1 MEKKDMMYLV
11 VALVLVLVIA
21 LVIKPLATGQAI
33 KTGIP
38 EPTTTI
44 PTPLTIDM
52 NETVHVPIVITT
64 LITTVPPTPLPT
76 WNPNS
81 PKDVSFVDPSKY
93 GISLNE
99 SISHGSRFND
109 TGLDTNMTTIATIA
123 SSDGSSGTTNI
134 MYIPFPYWELVYT
147 VEPATALEP
156 GKVES
161 EQVSADTTLRSA
173 GTPVSSYS
181 GISGSYST
189 VSPQFTIQVMDG
201 DDPNRIV
208 RSISP
213 PGGINLDLWM
223 GTWSEKENVD
233 VDEIPGV
240 PVKKRKA
247 SIADA
252 YSDFTAV
259 DPRPW
264 TEKFYEGQRNY
275 YFIITAQSLDSYT
288 IEIKVPSR
296 YIGEY

>member
-1 MEKKDMMYLV
+1 MMYLAA
-11 VALVLVLVIA
+11 ALVLVLVIA

-33 KTGIP
+33 KTGMP
-38 EPTTTI
+38 EPTTT
-44 PTPLTIDM
+44 TPAPLIIVS
-52 NETVHVPIVITT
+52 NETIQIPILITT
-64 LITTVPPTPLPT
+64 LITPVPPTPTST

-93 GISLNE
+93 GVSFNQTIA
-99 SISHGSRFND
+99 HGSRFND

-123 SSDGSSGTTNI
+123 SSDGSSGTTNV

-147 VEPATALEP
+147 VDPATPPEP
-156 GKVES
+156 GKVEA

-223 GTWSEKENVD
+223 GTWTAPEPTETSATS
-233 VDEIPGV
+233 
-240 PVKKRKA
+240 KKRKA
-247 SIADA
+247 TIGDV

-275 YFIITAQSLDSYT
+275 YFIITAQSLDSYAL
-288 IEIKVPSR
+288 EIKVPSR
-296 YIGEY
+296 YMGNY

>member
-44 PTPLTIDM
+44 PAPLTIDL
-52 NETVHVPIVITT
+52 NETVRVPIVITT
-64 LITTVPPTPLPT
+64 LITTLPPTPLPT

-93 GISLNE
+93 GISINE

-147 VEPATALEP
+147 VDPATAPEP
-156 GKVES
+156 DTVEA

-189 VSPQFTIQVMDG
+189 VSPKFTIQVMDG

-223 GTWSEKENVD
+223 GTWTAPEEVETST
-233 VDEIPGV
+233 IS
-240 PVKKRKA
+240 KKRKA
-247 SIADA
+247 SIEDV
-252 YSDFTAV
+252 YSDFEAV

-275 YFIITAQSLDSYT
+275 YFIVTAQSLNSYT
-288 IEIKVPSR
+288 IDLKVPSR
-296 YIGEY
+296 YIGKY

>member
-1 MEKKDMMYLV
+1 MEKKDIMYLI

-21 LVIKPLATGQAI
+21 LVVKPLATGQAI

-44 PTPLTIDM
+44 PALLTIDL
-52 NETVHVPIVITT
+52 NETVQVPIVITT
-64 LITTVPPTPLPT
+64 LITTVPPTPPRT

-123 SSDGSSGTTNI
+123 SSDGSSGTTNV

-147 VEPATALEP
+147 LEP
-156 GKVES
+156 FSTSKPSS
-161 EQVSADTTLRSA
+161 EEGAI
-173 GTPVSSYS
+173 TPTMGQDANSISWS
-181 GISGSYST
+181 GVSGSYS
-189 VSPQFTIQVMDG
+189 VVNPQFTIQVMDG

-223 GTWSEKENVD
+223 GKFPTPKERATATWPTPQPTKRQAQSIKEV
-233 VDEIPGV
+233 V
-240 PVKKRKA
+240 
-247 SIADA
+247 
-252 YSDFTAV
+252 SDYKAV

-275 YFIITAQSLDSYT
+275 YFIVTTKSIESYK
-288 IEIKVPSR
+288 IELKVPTR
-296 YIGEY
+296 YIGKY

>member
-1 MEKKDMMYLV
+1 MMYLV
-11 VALVLVLVIA
+11 AALVLVLVIA
-21 LVIKPLATGQAI
+21 LVIKPLATGQVI
-33 KTGIP
+33 KTGMP

-44 PTPLTIDM
+44 PAHVTIDL
-52 NETVHVPIVITT
+52 NSTVQVPIVITT

-93 GISLNE
+93 GISINE

-109 TGLDTNMTTIATIA
+109 IGLDTNMTTIATIA

-223 GTWSEKENVD
+223 GTWTAPEPTETSATS
-233 VDEIPGV
+233 
-240 PVKKRKA
+240 KKRKA
-247 SIADA
+247 SIEDV
-252 YSDFTAV
+252 YSDFKAI

-296 YIGEY
+296 YMGNY

>member
-44 PTPLTIDM
+44 PAPLTIDL
-52 NETVHVPIVITT
+52 NKTVQVPIIITT

-93 GISLNE
+93 GISPNE
-99 SISHGSRFND
+99 SIFHGSRFND

-147 VEPATALEP
+147 VDPATSPEP
-156 GKVES
+156 NKVEA

-223 GTWSEKENVD
+223 GTWTAPEEVETSTTS
-233 VDEIPGV
+233 
-240 PVKKRKA
+240 KKRKA
-247 SIADA
+247 SIDEV

-275 YFIITAQSLDSYT
+275 YFIVTAQSLNSYT
-288 IEIKVPSR
+288 IDLKVPSR
-296 YIGEY
+296 YIGKY